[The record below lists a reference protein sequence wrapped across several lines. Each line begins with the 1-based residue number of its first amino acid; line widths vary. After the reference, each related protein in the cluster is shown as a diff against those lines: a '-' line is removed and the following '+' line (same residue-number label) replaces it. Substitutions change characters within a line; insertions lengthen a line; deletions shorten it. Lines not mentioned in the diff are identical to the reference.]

1 MDIRVHFE
9 FQKPAILPQFLG
21 RIGCFSPHYT
31 NYNRTSARGFPRTRV
46 NSSSYLRARPNREP
60 FIGFY
65 SGVFHPAIL
74 AIHVMEHSLM
84 SSKFSW
90 FFAALLALP
99 LAPLAT
105 AQEPQTPAPA
115 PAPAPP
121 EQPPAEQP
129 PAPTEEKTQEPA
141 TPETPAEQPP
151 PEQPPPEQP
160 PAEQPPAE
168 KPAEEKPATEKTSEE
183 QSPSDKPAEEKPAE
197 EKPADMPAQEKPADT
212 KPTEEKPKEEKPA
225 ETPAAPEVKLPSE
238 SKVEAA
244 LPANWIESAVR
255 WRNIGPANMSGR
267 ITALT
272 VYEKDPNMWWASS
285 ASGGLLKTIDNGVTF
300 EFQFDRES
308 VVSIGDVQVAQ
319 SDSNIVWVGTGEANP
334 RNSASWGDG
343 VYKSVDGG
351 KTWKNMGLKETKHIG
366 RIAIDPT
373 NPDIVYVGALGRLWG
388 PNPERG
394 LFKTSDG
401 GKTWEKILFVDD
413 DTGVI
418 DVQMHPTD
426 PNTLFVATYQRRR
439 DGFDGN
445 DPSVRYGAGSAIYR
459 TKDGG
464 KTFEKL
470 TNGLPAAKLGRIG
483 LNIYRKDPNFVYAI
497 VESERIGQWPSD
509 SSYAGLRGESVEVGA
524 KLTEITKDGPAAK
537 AKLAAGDV
545 VVRVDDEAVPSYT
558 KFIELLRRKPA
569 GAKAKLEIIRS
580 GEPLTVEIELERRPE
595 VIALEKRK
603 AEAKTPLDTEVFR
616 EGSPFAQSLGGQNPN
631 MADEQGSEGKEFG
644 GVYRSADG
652 GNSWERIN
660 SLNPRPMYYSQIRVD
675 PSDNNKIWVL
685 GTELYKSKD
694 GGITFTPD
702 GHGDDVHVDHHAMW
716 IDPRDGRHVILG
728 NDGGI
733 YVTYSSGANWDH
745 HNHIAIGQFYHVGV
759 ASNRD
764 YKVYGGLQDNGS
776 WGGPTM
782 VRNNSGP
789 VNGDWMNVGGGDG
802 FICLVD
808 PTDPDQIYS
817 ESQNGAMSRRNLRT
831 GEQGFIRPR
840 APQGRSYRFNWKTPF
855 ILSNHNPEIFYAAG
869 NHVFRSVKKGTEIR
883 EISPEITVDRQG
895 TGSALSES
903 PLDERVLFAGTT
915 DGQLWVTRD
924 GGQNW
929 INLWKEPERVAAA
942 DQGRSGRGGATGP
955 GGPGGTRGGRRG
967 TAGGPPSGS
976 TGGRSAAEAGAPP
989 VGETRA
995 ESPDTQTP
1003 PPAPASAATPEQKK
1017 LEGAWSGTFSGGMM
1031 SGERAR
1037 FQLSF
1042 SVNAE
1047 GAWTGTYRSAQADGT
1062 LENITFDAAT
1072 GAIEARVATGGAALS
1087 MKAKLE
1093 GEKVT
1098 GEMSVNNG
1106 NFQIPFTAERS
1117 AATGTESA
1125 TAADASK
1132 AIKDLLPKPMWISSL
1147 ECSRVAPGRCYVT
1160 VDGHRSDVYVPIVL
1174 VTENYGR
1181 TWRSIRAN
1189 LPDSTGSAWV
1199 LREDLFNADV
1209 LYLGTEM
1216 ATWVSI
1222 DRGASWTKL
1231 NSNLPTVAV
1240 HELAQHPTS
1249 GEIVAATHGRSLWI
1263 ADVSAVRQFSAD
1275 KMKNAAQLYKPNEV
1289 IRWRRMPS
1297 AGSSGTR
1304 RFVGENPST
1313 DAHLFY
1319 SLSRDVQSA
1328 ELEIRDITGRRV
1340 ALLAG
1345 VNRAGLQK
1353 ITWDMRITAGAT
1365 PPTTA
1370 TTSGRGGAGGGRF
1383 GGARV
1388 GSGTYQVSLVIDGTV
1403 VATESLKISEDP
1415 VYSGP
1420 GMVTAN
1426 EQEFAE
1432 MLEGEAGD

>member
-1 MDIRVHFE
+1 
-9 FQKPAILPQFLG
+9 
-21 RIGCFSPHYT
+21 
-31 NYNRTSARGFPRTRV
+31 
-46 NSSSYLRARPNREP
+46 
-60 FIGFY
+60 
-65 SGVFHPAIL
+65 
-74 AIHVMEHSLM
+74 M
-84 SSKFSW
+84 SIKFSW
-90 FFAALLALP
+90 IFAAMLALP
-99 LAPLAT
+99 LAPLAK
-105 AQEPQTPAPA
+105 AQEPQPTAPA
-115 PAPAPP
+115 PAPAT
-121 EQPPAEQP
+121 A
-129 PAPTEEKTQEPA
+129 PAPA
-141 TPETPAEQPP
+141 
-151 PEQPPPEQP
+151 EQP

-168 KPAEEKPATEKTSEE
+168 QPPAETDLPPAAEKPAEPAKPETPTEQPPADKPAEDKPAADKPADKPAEEK
-183 QSPSDKPAEEKPAE
+183 SPSDMPAEKSADMPAQDKPADKPTEEKPAETKPAEEKPAE
-197 EKPADMPAQEKPADT
+197 A
-212 KPTEEKPKEEKPA
+212 KPA
-225 ETPAAPEVKLPSE
+225 EAPPAPEVKLPSE
-238 SKVEAA
+238 AKVEAT
-244 LPANWIESAVR
+244 LPANWVESSIR
-255 WRNIGPANMSGR
+255 WRNVGPANMSGR
-267 ITALT
+267 ITSLS
-272 VYEKDPNMWWASS
+272 VYEKDPSMWWASS
-285 ASGGLLKTIDNGVTF
+285 ASGGLLKTVDNGVTF
-300 EFQFDRES
+300 EFQFDREA
-308 VVSIGDVQVAQ
+308 VVSVGDVQVAQ
-319 SDSNIVWVGTGEANP
+319 SDPNIVWVGTGESNP

-351 KTWKNMGLKETKHIG
+351 KTWTNMGLKETKHIG
-366 RIAIDPT
+366 RIAIDPN

-388 PNPERG
+388 SNPDRG

-401 GKTWEKILFVDD
+401 GKTWEKILFVDE

-426 PNTLFVATYQRRR
+426 ANTLFVATYQRRR

-470 TNGLPAAKLGRIG
+470 TNGLPTAKLGRIG
-483 LNIYRKDPNFVYAI
+483 LNIYRKDPNFIYAI

-509 SSYAGLRGESVEVGA
+509 SSYAGLRGEDVEVGA

-537 AKLAAGDV
+537 AKLEVGDV

-569 GAKAKLEIIRS
+569 GAKAKLQVIRKS
-580 GEPLTVEIELERRPE
+580 EPVTLEIELDRRPE

-603 AEAKTPLDTEVFR
+603 AEAKTPLDTEVFP
-616 EGSPFAQSLGGQNPN
+616 ESSPFAQSLGGQNPN

-675 PSDNNKIWVL
+675 PSDNNKIWLL

-694 GGITFTPD
+694 GGVTFTPD
-702 GHGDDVHVDHHAMW
+702 GHGDEVHVDHHAMW

-728 NDGGI
+728 NDGGV

-745 HNHIAIGQFYHVGV
+745 HNHVAIGQFYHVGV

-776 WGGPTM
+776 WGGPSM

-789 VNGDWMNVGGGDG
+789 VNGDWMNIGGGDG
-802 FICLVD
+802 FVCLVD

-840 APQGRSYRFNWKTPF
+840 APQGRTYRFNWKTPF
-855 ILSNHNPEIFYAAG
+855 ILSSHNPEIFYAAG

-883 EISPEITVDRQG
+883 EISPEITVDPQG

-903 PLDERVLFAGTT
+903 PLDESVLFAGTT

-929 INLWKEPERVAAA
+929 INLWKEPERLAAI
-942 DQGRSGRGGATGP
+942 DQAQGRGGR
-955 GGPGGTRGGRRG
+955 GGQGGQGGGGQGGFRGGRRG
-967 TAGGPPSGS
+967 GPGGGGPGG
-976 TGGRSAAEAGAPP
+976 GGRRGGEPAAPQA
-989 VGETRA
+989 GETRA

-1003 PPAPASAATPEQKK
+1003 PPSPATQPATAAPTTPATPASTATPEQKK
-1017 LEGAWSGTFSGGMM
+1017 LEGAWTGTFSGGMM

-1037 FQLSF
+1037 FQLTF
-1042 SVNAE
+1042 TLNPE
-1047 GAWTGTYRSAQADGT
+1047 GAWTGTYRSAQADGNI
-1062 LENITFDAAT
+1062 ENITFDAAS
-1072 GAIEARVATGGAALS
+1072 GAIEARVATGGAALA

-1093 GEKVT
+1093 GEKIT

-1117 AATGTESA
+1117 PAGAAGGDRE
-1125 TAADASK
+1125 DAGK

-1222 DRGASWTKL
+1222 DRGTSWTKL

-1263 ADVSAVRQFSAD
+1263 ADVSAIRQFTSE
-1275 KMKNAAQLYKPNEV
+1275 KVKSGNQLYKPNEV
-1289 IRWRRMPS
+1289 VRWRRMPS

-1304 RFVGENPST
+1304 RFVGENPGT
-1313 DAHLFY
+1313 DAQLFY

-1345 VNRAGLQK
+1345 SNRTGLQK
-1353 ITWDMRITAGAT
+1353 VTWDMRIIAGTT
-1365 PPTTA
+1365 PPA
-1370 TTSGRGGAGGGRF
+1370 TTTTGGRGGFGGGGGRF
-1383 GGARV
+1383 GGGRV

-1432 MLEGEAGD
+1432 MLQGEAGD

>member
-1 MDIRVHFE
+1 MHIPSQDIHLL
-9 FQKPAILPQFLG
+9 KI
-21 RIGCFSPHYT
+21 I
-31 NYNRTSARGFPRTRV
+31 SALFVT
-46 NSSSYLRARPNREP
+46 
-60 FIGFY
+60 
-65 SGVFHPAIL
+65 
-74 AIHVMEHSLM
+74 EHSLM
-84 SSKFSW
+84 SNMFSW
-90 FFAALLALP
+90 IVSLGLSLAI
-99 LAPLAT
+99 APLAT
-105 AQEPQTPAPA
+105 AQETPKPTEVPLPANTAPIEPAPA
-115 PAPAPP
+115 EPPAPP
-121 EQPPAEQP
+121 
-129 PAPTEEKTQEPA
+129 APNKASEPKTTET
-141 TPETPAEQPP
+141 
-151 PEQPPPEQP
+151 
-160 PAEQPPAE
+160 
-168 KPAEEKPATEKTSEE
+168 KPAE
-183 QSPSDKPAEEKPAE
+183 
-197 EKPADMPAQEKPADT
+197 MKPADT
-212 KPTEEKPKEEKPA
+212 KPAEATEK
-225 ETPAAPEVKLPSE
+225 PEVKLPGE
-238 SKVEAA
+238 TKVEATLLA
-244 LPANWIESAVR
+244 TWVEAAVR

-267 ITALT
+267 ITALS
-272 VYEKDPNMWWASS
+272 VYEKDPSQWWASS
-285 ASGGLLKTIDNGVTF
+285 ASGGLLKTTDNGVTF
-300 EFQFDRES
+300 EFQFDHET

-319 SDSNIVWVGTGEANP
+319 SDPNIVWVGTGEANP

-351 KTWKNMGLKETKHIG
+351 KTWKNMGLKDTKHIG

-394 LFKTSDG
+394 LFKTTNG
-401 GKTWEKILFVDD
+401 GKSWDKILFIDE
-413 DTGVI
+413 DTGVV

-445 DPSVRYGAGSAIYR
+445 DPAVRYGAGAAIYR

-470 TNGLPAAKLGRIG
+470 TQGLPSTKLGRIG
-483 LNIYRKDPNFVYAI
+483 LSIYRKDPNFIYAI

-509 SSYAGLRGESVEVGA
+509 SSFAGLRGEDVEVGA

-537 AKLAAGDV
+537 ATLQAGDV
-545 VVRVDDEAVPSYT
+545 VVSVDGETVPSYS
-558 KFIELLRRKPA
+558 KFIELLRRKTA
-569 GAKAKLEIIRS
+569 GSKAQLEVIRNR
-580 GEPLTVEIELERRPE
+580 EPLILEIELARRPE
-595 VIALEKRK
+595 VVALEKRK
-603 AEAKTPLDTEVFR
+603 AAAKTPLDTEVFR
-616 EGSPFAQSLGGQNPN
+616 DGSPFAQSLGGQNPN

-644 GVYRSADG
+644 GVYRSSDG

-675 PSDNNKIWVL
+675 PSDNNKIWIL

-702 GHGDDVHVDHHAMW
+702 GHGDEVHVDHHAMW

-759 ASNRD
+759 APNRD

-776 WGGPTM
+776 WGGPAM

-802 FICLVD
+802 FVCLVD

-855 ILSNHNPEIFYAAG
+855 ILSNHNPDIFYAAG

-883 EISPEITVDRQG
+883 EISPEITIDPQG

-903 PLDERVLFAGTT
+903 PLDDRVLFAGTT

-929 INLWKEPERVAAA
+929 INLWKEPEKITSLEPT
-942 DQGRSGRGGATGP
+942 QGRSGRGQMGP
-955 GGPGGTRGGRRG
+955 SGPGSGSGSRGTRRGSGGPGGSRQ
-967 TAGGPPSGS
+967 
-976 TGGRSAAEAGAPP
+976 AANE
-989 VGETRA
+989 A
-995 ESPDTQTP
+995 ESSNAQQTNAQQTSEAP
-1003 PPAPASAATPEQKK
+1003 AETTEPQTVSPAPAASTDATPTQPTSTATTEQKK
-1017 LEGAWSGTFSGGMM
+1017 LEGVWSGTFSGGMM

-1037 FQLSF
+1037 FQLTF
-1042 SVNAE
+1042 AVNAE
-1047 GAWTGTYRSAQADGT
+1047 GNWTGTYRSAQADGT
-1062 LENITFDAAT
+1062 LENITFDAA
-1072 GAIEARVATGGAALS
+1072 GGVIEARVATGGAALT

-1093 GEKVT
+1093 GEKIT
-1098 GEMSVNNG
+1098 GEMIANGG
-1106 NFQIPFTAERS
+1106 NFTIPFTAERS
-1117 AATGTESA
+1117 PAAANGSERE
-1125 TAADASK
+1125 DAGK

-1147 ECSRVAPGRCYVT
+1147 ECSRAAPGRCYVT
-1160 VDGHRSDVYVPIVL
+1160 VDGHRSDVYIPIVL

-1181 TWRSIRAN
+1181 SWRSIRAN
-1189 LPDSTGSAWV
+1189 LPDSAGSAWV

-1222 DRGASWTKL
+1222 DRGTSWTKL

-1263 ADVSAVRQFSAD
+1263 ADVSALRQFTSE
-1275 KMKNAAQLYKPNEV
+1275 KVKSGNQLFKPNEV
-1289 IRWRRMPS
+1289 IRWRRLPS

-1304 RFVGENPST
+1304 RFVGENPSSE
-1313 DAHLFY
+1313 ASLFY
-1319 SLSRDVQSA
+1319 SLARDVQSA
-1328 ELEIRDITGRRV
+1328 ELEIRDINDRRV
-1340 ALLAG
+1340 ALLPG
-1345 VNRAGLQK
+1345 GNRAGLQK
-1353 ITWDMRITAGAT
+1353 ILWDMRVTGNAPPAAG
-1365 PPTTA
+1365 
-1370 TTSGRGGAGGGRF
+1370 SGRPATRF

-1388 GSGTYQVSLVIDGTV
+1388 SSGIYQVLLVIDGTV
-1403 VATESLKISEDP
+1403 VATETLKISEDP
-1415 VYSGP
+1415 DYSGP

-1426 EQEFAE
+1426 EQEWAE
-1432 MLEGEAGD
+1432 MLQGEEGD

>member
-1 MDIRVHFE
+1 M
-9 FQKPAILPQFLG
+9 
-21 RIGCFSPHYT
+21 
-31 NYNRTSARGFPRTRV
+31 
-46 NSSSYLRARPNREP
+46 EP
-60 FIGFY
+60 
-65 SGVFHPAIL
+65 
-74 AIHVMEHSLM
+74 SLM
-84 SSKFSW
+84 SIKFSW
-90 FFAALLALP
+90 IFAAMLALP
-99 LAPLAT
+99 LAPLAK
-105 AQEPQTPAPA
+105 AQEPQPPAPA
-115 PAPAPP
+115 PAPAP
-121 EQPPAEQP
+121 
-129 PAPTEEKTQEPA
+129 
-141 TPETPAEQPP
+141 
-151 PEQPPPEQP
+151 
-160 PAEQPPAE
+160 AEQPPAE
-168 KPAEEKPATEKTSEE
+168 ADPPPAAEKPAEPAKPETPTEQPPADKPAE
-183 QSPSDKPAEEKPAE
+183 DKPAEEKSPSDMPA
-197 EKPADMPAQEKPADT
+197 EKPADMPAQEKPAD
-212 KPTEEKPKEEKPA
+212 KPAEEKPA
-225 ETPAAPEVKLPSE
+225 ETKPAEEKPAEAKPAEAPPAAEVKLPSE
-238 SKVEAA
+238 AKVEAT
-244 LPANWIESAVR
+244 LPANWVESSIR
-255 WRNIGPANMSGR
+255 WRNVGPANMSGR
-267 ITALT
+267 ITSLS
-272 VYEKDPNMWWASS
+272 VYEKDPSMWWASS
-285 ASGGLLKTIDNGVTF
+285 ASGGLLKTVDNGVTF
-300 EFQFDRES
+300 EFQFDREA
-308 VVSIGDVQVAQ
+308 VVSVGDVQVAQ
-319 SDSNIVWVGTGEANP
+319 SDPNIVWVGTGESNP

-351 KTWKNMGLKETKHIG
+351 KTWTNMGLKETKHIG
-366 RIAIDPT
+366 RIAIDPN

-388 PNPERG
+388 SNPDRG

-401 GKTWEKILFVDD
+401 GKTWEKILFVDE

-426 PNTLFVATYQRRR
+426 ANTLFVATYQRRR

-445 DPSVRYGAGSAIYR
+445 DPAVRYGAGSAIYR

-470 TNGLPAAKLGRIG
+470 TNGLPTAKLGRIG
-483 LNIYRKDPNFVYAI
+483 LNIYRKDPNFIYAI

-509 SSYAGLRGESVEVGA
+509 SSYAGLRGEDVEVGA

-537 AKLAAGDV
+537 AKLEVGDV

-569 GAKAKLEIIRS
+569 GAKAKLQVIRKS
-580 GEPLTVEIELERRPE
+580 EPVTLEIELDRRPE

-616 EGSPFAQSLGGQNPN
+616 ESSPFAQSLGGQNPN

-675 PSDNNKIWVL
+675 PSDNNKIWLL

-694 GGITFTPD
+694 GGVTFTPD
-702 GHGDDVHVDHHAMW
+702 GHGDEVHVDHHAMW

-728 NDGGI
+728 NDGGV

-745 HNHIAIGQFYHVGV
+745 HNHVAIGQFYHVGV

-776 WGGPTM
+776 WGGPSM

-789 VNGDWMNVGGGDG
+789 VNGDWMNIGGGDG
-802 FICLVD
+802 FVCLVD

-840 APQGRSYRFNWKTPF
+840 APQGRTYRFNWKTPF
-855 ILSNHNPEIFYAAG
+855 ILSSHNPEIFYAAG

-883 EISPEITVDRQG
+883 EISPEITVDPQG

-903 PLDERVLFAGTT
+903 PLDESVLFAGTT

-929 INLWKEPERVAAA
+929 INLWKEPERLAAI
-942 DQGRSGRGGATGP
+942 DQAQGRGGRGGQ
-955 GGPGGTRGGRRG
+955 GGPGGGGQGGFRGGRRG
-967 TAGGPPSGS
+967 GPGGGGLGGP
-976 TGGRSAAEAGAPP
+976 GGRRGGEPAAPQA
-989 VGETRA
+989 GETRA

-1003 PPAPASAATPEQKK
+1003 PPSPATQPATAAPTTPATPASTATPEQKK
-1017 LEGAWSGTFSGGMM
+1017 LEGAWTGTFSGGMM

-1037 FQLSF
+1037 FQLTF
-1042 SVNAE
+1042 TVNPE
-1047 GAWTGTYRSAQADGT
+1047 GAWTGTYRSAQADGNI
-1062 LENITFDAAT
+1062 ENITFDAAS
-1072 GAIEARVATGGAALS
+1072 GAIEARVATGGAALA

-1093 GEKVT
+1093 GEKIT

-1117 AATGTESA
+1117 PAGAAGGDRE
-1125 TAADASK
+1125 DAGK

-1222 DRGASWTKL
+1222 DRGTSWTKL

-1263 ADVSAVRQFSAD
+1263 ADVSAIRQFTSE
-1275 KMKNAAQLYKPNEV
+1275 KVKSGNQLYKPNEV
-1289 IRWRRMPS
+1289 VRWRRMPS

-1304 RFVGENPST
+1304 RFVGENPGT
-1313 DAHLFY
+1313 DAQLFY

-1345 VNRAGLQK
+1345 GNRTGLQK
-1353 ITWDMRITAGAT
+1353 VTWDMRIIAGTT
-1365 PPTTA
+1365 PPATTA
-1370 TTSGRGGAGGGRF
+1370 TGGRGGFGGGGGRF
-1383 GGARV
+1383 GGGRV

-1432 MLEGEAGD
+1432 MLQGEAGD

>member
-1 MDIRVHFE
+1 
-9 FQKPAILPQFLG
+9 
-21 RIGCFSPHYT
+21 
-31 NYNRTSARGFPRTRV
+31 
-46 NSSSYLRARPNREP
+46 
-60 FIGFY
+60 
-65 SGVFHPAIL
+65 
-74 AIHVMEHSLM
+74 M
-84 SSKFSW
+84 SIKFSW
-90 FFAALLALP
+90 IFAAMLALP
-99 LAPLAT
+99 LAPLAK
-105 AQEPQTPAPA
+105 AQEPQPTAPAPA
-115 PAPAPP
+115 PAPA
-121 EQPPAEQP
+121 
-129 PAPTEEKTQEPA
+129 
-141 TPETPAEQPP
+141 
-151 PEQPPPEQP
+151 EQP

-168 KPAEEKPATEKTSEE
+168 TDPPPAAEKPAEPAKPETPTEQPPADKPTEDKPAADKPADKPAEEK
-183 QSPSDKPAEEKPAE
+183 SPSDMPAEKPADMPTQDKPADKPTEEKPAETKPAEEKPAE
-197 EKPADMPAQEKPADT
+197 A
-212 KPTEEKPKEEKPA
+212 KPA
-225 ETPAAPEVKLPSE
+225 EAPPAPEVKLPSE
-238 SKVEAA
+238 AKVEAT
-244 LPANWIESAVR
+244 LPANWVESSIR
-255 WRNIGPANMSGR
+255 WRNVGPANMSGR
-267 ITALT
+267 ITSLS
-272 VYEKDPNMWWASS
+272 VYEKDPSMWWASS
-285 ASGGLLKTIDNGVTF
+285 ASGGLLKTVDNGVTF
-300 EFQFDRES
+300 EFQFDREA
-308 VVSIGDVQVAQ
+308 VVSVGDVQVAQ
-319 SDSNIVWVGTGEANP
+319 SDPNIVWVGTGESNP

-351 KTWKNMGLKETKHIG
+351 KTWTNMGLKETKHIG
-366 RIAIDPT
+366 RIAIDPN

-388 PNPERG
+388 SNPDRG

-401 GKTWEKILFVDD
+401 GKTWEKILFVDE

-426 PNTLFVATYQRRR
+426 ANTLFVATYQRRR

-445 DPSVRYGAGSAIYR
+445 DPAVRYGAGSAIYR

-470 TNGLPAAKLGRIG
+470 TNGLPTAKLGRIG
-483 LNIYRKDPNFVYAI
+483 LNIYRKDPNFIYAI

-509 SSYAGLRGESVEVGA
+509 SSYAGLRGEDVEVGA

-537 AKLAAGDV
+537 AKLEVGDV

-569 GAKAKLEIIRS
+569 GAKAKLQVIRKS
-580 GEPLTVEIELERRPE
+580 EPVTLEIELDRRPE

-616 EGSPFAQSLGGQNPN
+616 ESSPFAQSLGGQNPN

-675 PSDNNKIWVL
+675 PSDNNKIWLL

-694 GGITFTPD
+694 GGVTFTPD
-702 GHGDDVHVDHHAMW
+702 GHGDEVHVDHHAMW

-728 NDGGI
+728 NDGGV

-745 HNHIAIGQFYHVGV
+745 HNHVAIGQFYHVGV

-776 WGGPTM
+776 WGGPSM

-789 VNGDWMNVGGGDG
+789 VNGDWMNIGGGDG
-802 FICLVD
+802 FVCLVD

-840 APQGRSYRFNWKTPF
+840 APQGRTYRFNWKTPF
-855 ILSNHNPEIFYAAG
+855 ILSSHNPEIFYAAG

-883 EISPEITVDRQG
+883 EISPEITVDPQG

-903 PLDERVLFAGTT
+903 PLDESVLFAGTT

-929 INLWKEPERVAAA
+929 INLWKEPERLAAI
-942 DQGRSGRGGATGP
+942 DQAQGRGGR
-955 GGPGGTRGGRRG
+955 GGQGGQGGQGGGGQGGFRGGRRG
-967 TAGGPPSGS
+967 GPGGGGPGG
-976 TGGRSAAEAGAPP
+976 GGRRGGEPAAPQA
-989 VGETRA
+989 GETRA

-1003 PPAPASAATPEQKK
+1003 PPSPATQPATAAPTTPATPASTATPEQKK
-1017 LEGAWSGTFSGGMM
+1017 LEGAWTGTFSGGMM

-1037 FQLSF
+1037 FQLTF
-1042 SVNAE
+1042 TVNPE
-1047 GAWTGTYRSAQADGT
+1047 GAWTGTYRSAQADGNI
-1062 LENITFDAAT
+1062 ENITFDAAS
-1072 GAIEARVATGGAALS
+1072 GAIEARVATGGAALA

-1093 GEKVT
+1093 GEKIT

-1117 AATGTESA
+1117 PAGAAGGDRE
-1125 TAADASK
+1125 DAGK

-1222 DRGASWTKL
+1222 DRGTSWTKL

-1263 ADVSAVRQFSAD
+1263 ADVSAIRQFTSE
-1275 KMKNAAQLYKPNEV
+1275 KVKSGNQLYKPNEV
-1289 IRWRRMPS
+1289 VRWRRMPS

-1304 RFVGENPST
+1304 RFVGENPGT
-1313 DAHLFY
+1313 DAQLFY

-1345 VNRAGLQK
+1345 SNRTGLQK
-1353 ITWDMRITAGAT
+1353 VTWDMRIIAVTT
-1365 PPTTA
+1365 PPA
-1370 TTSGRGGAGGGRF
+1370 TTTTGGRGGFGGGGGRF
-1383 GGARV
+1383 GGGRV

-1432 MLEGEAGD
+1432 MLQGEAGD

>member
-1 MDIRVHFE
+1 
-9 FQKPAILPQFLG
+9 
-21 RIGCFSPHYT
+21 
-31 NYNRTSARGFPRTRV
+31 
-46 NSSSYLRARPNREP
+46 
-60 FIGFY
+60 
-65 SGVFHPAIL
+65 
-74 AIHVMEHSLM
+74 M
-84 SSKFSW
+84 SIKFSW
-90 FFAALLALP
+90 FFAAVLALP
-99 LAPLAT
+99 IAPYAVS
-105 AQEPQTPAPA
+105 QEPQPPAPA
-115 PAPAPP
+115 PA
-121 EQPPAEQP
+121 
-129 PAPTEEKTQEPA
+129 
-141 TPETPAEQPP
+141 
-151 PEQPPPEQP
+151 EQP

-168 KPAEEKPATEKTSEE
+168 QPKTEQPPAEEKPAEPAKPETPSEQPPPAEKPAEDK
-183 QSPSDKPAEEKPAE
+183 PADKPAEEKPAE
-197 EKPADMPAQEKPADT
+197 EKPADKPMDKPADKPAEEKPVDKPAEEKPADQ
-212 KPTEEKPKEEKPA
+212 KPAEEKPTTA
-225 ETPAAPEVKLPSE
+225 PAAPEIKLPAE
-238 SKVEAA
+238 AKVEAA
-244 LPANWIESAVR
+244 LPANWVESAIR

-267 ITALT
+267 ITSLS
-272 VYEKDPNMWWASS
+272 VYEKDPSMWWASS

-300 EFQFDRES
+300 EFQFDREA
-308 VVSIGDVQVAQ
+308 VVSVGDVQVAQ
-319 SDSNIVWVGTGEANP
+319 SDPNIVWVGTGEANP

-351 KTWKNMGLKETKHIG
+351 KTWTNMGLKETKHIG

-388 PNPERG
+388 PNPDRG
-394 LFKTSDG
+394 LYKTTDG
-401 GKTWEKILFVDD
+401 GKNWEKVLFVDE

-426 PNTLFVATYQRRR
+426 PNTLYVATYQRRR

-445 DPSVRYGAGSAIYR
+445 DPSVRYGAGAAIYR

-470 TNGLPAAKLGRIG
+470 TNGLPTAKLGRIG
-483 LNIYRKDPNFVYAI
+483 LSIYRKDPNFVYAI

-509 SSYAGLRGESVEVGA
+509 SSYAGLRGEDVEVGA

-537 AKLAAGDV
+537 AKLEVNDV
-545 VVRVDDEAVPSYT
+545 VVRVDGETVPSYT

-569 GAKAKLEIIRS
+569 GGKAKLEVVRK
-580 GEPLTVEIELERRPE
+580 GESLEVEIELDRRPE
-595 VIALEKRK
+595 VVALEKRK

-652 GNSWERIN
+652 GNTWERIN

-675 PSDNNKIWVL
+675 PSDNNKIWIL

-694 GGITFTPD
+694 GGVTFTPD
-702 GHGDDVHVDHHAMW
+702 GHGDEVHVDHHAMW

-733 YVTYSSGANWDH
+733 YVTYSNGANWDH
-745 HNHIAIGQFYHVGV
+745 HNHVAIGQFYHVGV

-776 WGGPTM
+776 WGGPSL
-782 VRNNSGP
+782 VRNNRGP
-789 VNGDWMNVGGGDG
+789 VNTDWMNVGGGDG
-802 FICLVD
+802 FVCLVD

-840 APQGRSYRFNWKTPF
+840 APQGRTYRFNWKTPF
-855 ILSNHNPEIFYAAG
+855 ILSTHNPEIFYAAG

-883 EISPEITVDRQG
+883 EISPEITVDPQG
-895 TGSALSES
+895 TGSALAES
-903 PLDERVLFAGTT
+903 SLDERVLYAGTT

-929 INLWKEPERVAAA
+929 INLWKEPERLAALEQA
-942 DQGRSGRGGATGP
+942 QGRGGRGGVGGGGPGAPGGPSGARGGRRGGQGGPGGGQGGP
-955 GGPGGTRGGRRG
+955 GGPGGGRRFG
-967 TAGGPPSGS
+967 GGAGGPPGE
-976 TGGRSAAEAGAPP
+976 RPAGAQPP
-989 VGETRA
+989 AGETSETPRA
-995 ESPDTQTP
+995 ESPESQGT
-1003 PPAPASAATPEQKK
+1003 PPAPPATPAAEGSPAPQAPAAPTSFATPEQKK
-1017 LEGAWSGTFSGGMM
+1017 LEGAWAGTFSGGMM

-1037 FQLSF
+1037 FQLTF
-1042 SVNAE
+1042 TVNAE
-1047 GAWTGTYRSAQADGT
+1047 KAWTGTYRSAQADGN
-1062 LENITFDAAT
+1062 LENITFDAAS
-1072 GAIEARVATGGAALS
+1072 GAIEARVATGGAALN

-1093 GEKVT
+1093 GEKIT
-1098 GEMSVNNG
+1098 GEMTVNNG
-1106 NFQIPFTAERS
+1106 NFNIPFTAERS
-1117 AATGTESA
+1117 AATGA
-1125 TAADASK
+1125 DAANAADAGK

-1147 ECSRVAPGRCYVT
+1147 ETSRVAPGRCYVT

-1263 ADVSAVRQFSAD
+1263 ADVSALRQFTSE
-1275 KMKNAAQLYKPNEV
+1275 KMKSGNQLYKPNEV
-1289 IRWRRMPS
+1289 IRWRRMPE

-1304 RFVGENPST
+1304 RYVGENPGT
-1313 DAHLFY
+1313 DAQLFY

-1340 ALLAG
+1340 ALLSG
-1345 VNRAGLQK
+1345 GNRTGLQK
-1353 ITWDMRITAGAT
+1353 VTWDMRITAGAT
-1365 PPTTA
+1365 PPA
-1370 TTSGRGGAGGGRF
+1370 ASGAAGRGGFGGGGGRF
-1383 GGARV
+1383 GGGRV
-1388 GSGTYQVSLVIDGTV
+1388 ASGLYQVSLVIDGTV

-1415 VYSGP
+1415 NYSGP

-1432 MLEGEAGD
+1432 MLQGEEGD

>member
-1 MDIRVHFE
+1 
-9 FQKPAILPQFLG
+9 
-21 RIGCFSPHYT
+21 
-31 NYNRTSARGFPRTRV
+31 
-46 NSSSYLRARPNREP
+46 
-60 FIGFY
+60 
-65 SGVFHPAIL
+65 
-74 AIHVMEHSLM
+74 MEHSLM

-90 FFAALLALP
+90 FFAAILALP
-99 LAPLAT
+99 LAPLAA
-105 AQEPQTPAPA
+105 AQEPQPPAPA
-115 PAPAPP
+115 PAPAEQPP
-121 EQPPAEQP
+121 AEQPPAEQP
-129 PAPTEEKTQEPA
+129 PAPTEEKPAEPA
-141 TPETPAEQPP
+141 KPETPS
-151 PEQPPPEQP
+151 
-160 PAEQPPAE
+160 EQPPAE
-168 KPAEEKPATEKTSEE
+168 KPADKPAEEKPADDK
-183 QSPSDKPAEEKPAE
+183 SPSDKPAEMPAQEKPADKPAEEKPAE
-197 EKPADMPAQEKPADT
+197 TKPSEEKPA
-212 KPTEEKPKEEKPA
+212 EEKPA
-225 ETPAAPEVKLPSE
+225 ETKPADAPAAPEVKLPGE
-238 SKVEAA
+238 TKVEAT
-244 LPANWIESAVR
+244 LPANWVESAIR

-272 VYEKDPNMWWASS
+272 VYEKDPSMWWASS
-285 ASGGLLKTIDNGVTF
+285 ASGGLLKTVDNGVTF
-300 EFQFDRES
+300 EFQFDREA
-308 VVSIGDVQVAQ
+308 VVSVGDVQVAQ
-319 SDSNIVWVGTGEANP
+319 SDPNIVWVGTGEANP

-366 RIAIDPT
+366 RIAVDPT

-388 PNPERG
+388 PNPDRG

-401 GKTWEKILFVDD
+401 GKTWEKILFIDE

-426 PNTLFVATYQRRR
+426 PNTLYVATYQRRR

-445 DPSVRYGAGSAIYR
+445 DPSVRYGAGSGIYR

-470 TNGLPAAKLGRIG
+470 TNGLPTAKLGRIG
-483 LNIYRKDPNFVYAI
+483 LNIYRKDPNFIYAI

-509 SSYAGLRGESVEVGA
+509 SSYAGLRGEDVEVGA

-537 AKLAAGDV
+537 AKLEAGDV

-569 GAKAKLEIIRS
+569 GAKAKLEVIRKS
-580 GEPLTVEIELERRPE
+580 EPLTVEIELERRPE
-595 VIALEKRK
+595 VVALEKRK

-616 EGSPFAQSLGGQNPN
+616 ESSPFAQSLGGQNPN
-631 MADEQGSEGKEFG
+631 MADEQGAEGKEFG
-644 GVYRSADG
+644 GVYRSSDG

-694 GGITFTPD
+694 GGVTFTPD
-702 GHGDDVHVDHHAMW
+702 GHGDEVHVDHHAMW

-745 HNHIAIGQFYHVGV
+745 HNHFAIGQFYHVGV
-759 ASNRD
+759 ASNRN

-776 WGGPTM
+776 WGGPSM

-802 FICLVD
+802 FVCLVD

-840 APQGRSYRFNWKTPF
+840 PPQGRTYRFNWKTPF
-855 ILSNHNPEIFYAAG
+855 ILSSHNPEIFYAAG

-883 EISPEITVDRQG
+883 EISPEITVDPQG

-929 INLWKEPERVAAA
+929 INLWKEPERLAAI
-942 DQGRSGRGGATGP
+942 DQAQGRGGRGGQGGPGGQGGGFRGGRRGGAGGP
-955 GGPGGTRGGRRG
+955 GGPGGAGGPGGGRRG
-967 TAGGPPSGS
+967 GENPPQ
-976 TGGRSAAEAGAPP
+976 EAS
-989 VGETRA
+989 ESRA

-1003 PPAPASAATPEQKK
+1003 PPAPAGAPTPAPEAPAATPAAPASTATPEQKK
-1017 LEGAWSGTFSGGMM
+1017 LEGAWAGTFSGGMM

-1037 FQLSF
+1037 FQLTF
-1042 SVNAE
+1042 TVNAE
-1047 GAWTGTYRSAQADGT
+1047 GAWTGTYRSAQADGN
-1062 LENITFDAAT
+1062 LENITFDAAS
-1072 GAIEARVATGGAALS
+1072 GAIEARVATGGAALT

-1093 GEKVT
+1093 GEKIT

-1117 AATGTESA
+1117 PAGAAGAEREEA
-1125 TAADASK
+1125 GK
-1132 AIKDLLPKPMWISSL
+1132 AIKELLPKPMWISSL
-1147 ECSRVAPGRCYVT
+1147 ECSRAAPGRCYVT

-1199 LREDLFNADV
+1199 LREDLFNPEV

-1222 DRGASWTKL
+1222 DRGTSWTKL

-1263 ADVSAVRQFSAD
+1263 ADVSALRQFTSE
-1275 KMKNAAQLYKPNEV
+1275 KVKSGNQLYKPNEV

-1304 RFVGENPST
+1304 RYVGENPGT
-1313 DAHLFY
+1313 DAQLFY

-1345 VNRAGLQK
+1345 GNRTGLQK
-1353 ITWDMRITAGAT
+1353 VIWDMRITAGTT
-1365 PPTTA
+1365 PPA
-1370 TTSGRGGAGGGRF
+1370 APAAGGRGGFGGGGGRF
-1383 GGARV
+1383 GGGRV
-1388 GSGTYQVSLVIDGTV
+1388 GSGLYQVSLVIDGTV

-1415 VYSGP
+1415 EYTGP

-1432 MLEGEAGD
+1432 MLQGEEGD